1 MKHLLCTSC
10 KHPNPVKSEY
20 QTFCEGCG
28 KKLPNTFADWR
39 QLHPMAS
46 FEEFRE
52 TVGITIKSPRKNR
65 FTAWMREQTLP
76 QNRAKVIIFF
86 TLLFVCIAT
95 AGTLFGKKAVYS
107 LLYPKAPKSVLYAN
121 WTTATIGRQP
131 MTISTPL
138 KLWVH
143 DQPLQPDEAG
153 KVTYAKSYRN
163 EDGGGVQIAVSLI
176 TYSDSIGNTLDR
188 ALAISRN
195 ELKENKQLAEIQSSP
210 VPVLI
215 SGLQGSLEEG
225 TYLYQGAI
233 RLGFSDL
240 VIVRGKSRW
249 QIHINYRD
257 DDPNGQ
263 EVARRVLK
271 SVKIK

>member
-1 MKHLLCTSC
+1 MKHLLCSSC

-20 QTFCEGCG
+20 QTFCEACG
-28 KKLPNTFADWR
+28 KKLPNTFSDWR
-39 QLHPMAS
+39 QAHPMAS

-52 TVGITIKSPRKNR
+52 TVGVTIKAPKKNI
-65 FTAWMREQTLP
+65 FGAWMKQQTMP
-76 QNRAKVIIFF
+76 QNRGKVIIFF

-95 AGTLFGKKAVYS
+95 AGTLFGKRAVYS
-107 LLYPKAPKSVLYAN
+107 LLYPKVPKSTLFAN

-143 DQPLQPDEAG
+143 DEPVKPEDAG
-153 KVTYAKSYRN
+153 KITYAKSFRN
-163 EDGGGVQIAVSLI
+163 EDGGGVQIAVSMH
-176 TYSDSIGNTLDR
+176 TYSDSIGNTLEG
-188 ALAISRN
+188 AEAVSRN
-195 ELKENKQLAEIQSSP
+195 DLKNNTELTDIQTTP

-215 SGLQGSLEEG
+215 SGLPGSLEEG
-225 TYLYQGAI
+225 TYLYKGAI
-233 RLGFSDL
+233 RLGYSNL